1 MRLRRGPFRNLS
13 GRSSIE
19 NQVESAH
26 RGCRMADKLE
36 PSETTGSMPGMS
48 PSMPGSSG
56 GTGPRAPRRTGV
68 TSPALALLRAE
79 RLEQARGMTG
89 AAVLALV
96 GTGLLVLGAL
106 PLGRAQIFRD
116 NGYTG
121 PGPWAGSLTTLILL
135 LVALQLA
142 VVLLALEHWA
152 TRLGQAGDAAR
163 RRGMTVV
170 WLLRG
175 LVLLVVVLAVIVGWV
190 VPWFWERPGWVAL
203 VGQLVAFGVIL
214 WANSL
219 TGHLLGPADKRRRD
233 RREQE
238 SAVEE
243 TQRLGTI
250 PVAGAPAGAAFADL
264 GSEVALTDSK
274 RLLAIGASGGGIRA
288 TAFVLGGH
296 QAVQSAS
303 VDLEVEGDV
312 DEPHVFSVS
321 GGSYIAA
328 ALALRRTYDETGAP
342 RRGDDPSRTWGSAY
356 SMDSPELERL
366 RRHTRYLFEPASRAL
381 DGAVAL
387 VTGAV
392 VNLVIVAVVLRVLA
406 WFSVTLGVT
415 VTFVST
421 RAQECP
427 QPPGLGLACGWG
439 LKEWL
444 WLLSP
449 ALALLA
455 AVAVVTVRGWK
466 STKAFDDGDVRARA
480 QADRRLSGAETLR
493 PRLLLLAVVWLVI
506 SVGLPGAA
514 VGVSRMV
521 TENQPT
527 NTVAGVLHSAGFATR
542 DMCIDAF
549 ESNVAKAVDVANNQA
564 RISPGAKRELSAGA
578 CGVETT
584 VSRTV
589 DARGTADT
597 ADDVVLAANG
607 QAARDLI
614 GYSSVAGPATG
625 VGALLTVV
633 LMLLRRG
640 PTPEANASAR
650 WWSRLKRMLLM
661 WLPLMIV
668 GLIAVYAVLIW
679 SFGLIVNMDTS
690 YRGYT
695 ALLTVAGLTLAF
707 LVDANA
713 TSMHGFYR
721 SRLADAFAATVD
733 RTGRARALPSQHV
746 YRFSDMA
753 SGVGVHGPRLHIVST
768 LNSQQPNEAP
778 TMRGGFPLVFGP
790 EEVSLYR
797 EARTQVVVP
806 THEYEDFA
814 GSGRVSVMAAVAI
827 SGAAISPLMGR
838 FAVQMTPYRLLLA
851 MFNLRIGSWVRN
863 PMHAGTVTPPAR
875 WDSWMWMTRHP
886 GLFNVAAEGAGSTSA
901 DERWIYLSDGGHLD
915 NTGMVECVRHCVVT
929 GQGGRVLVLDASNDP
944 VDSWAAAGDAVAVI
958 RSDLNLDLRRTD
970 LTTMPPWARRYRGP
984 GLDVLVCKA
993 VRTPDPSKS
1002 EDLRWWDQLPPN
1014 VQSFQ
1019 LVHKEFP
1026 RSSTARQK
1034 FGDLEFEA
1042 YRGLGFASV
1051 ASALQAAG
1059 WSERPA
1065 NS

>member
-1 MRLRRGPFRNLS
+1 MTEEP
-13 GRSSIE
+13 
-19 NQVESAH
+19 
-26 RGCRMADKLE
+26 K
-36 PSETTGSMPGMS
+36 PSEPRGSMPGMS
-48 PSMPGSSG
+48 RSMPGG
-56 GTGPRAPRRTGV
+56 MRDIGPRAPRRV
-68 TSPALALLRAE
+68 EVRSPGLALLHAE
-79 RLEQARGMTG
+79 RLEQTRGMTG
-89 AAVLALV
+89 AVVLAVV
-96 GTGLLVLGAL
+96 GSALLVLGAL
-106 PLGRAQIFRD
+106 PLGRAQLFRD
-116 NGYTG
+116 NGYAG

-142 VVLLALEHWA
+142 VVLLAVEHWA
-152 TRLGQAGDAAR
+152 TRLEQSSDAAR
-163 RRGMTVV
+163 RRGLTVV
-170 WLLRG
+170 WLLRA
-175 LVLLVVVLAVIVGWV
+175 LVLLAVVLAVVVGWV

-203 VGQLVAFGVIL
+203 AGQLVALGAIL
-214 WANSL
+214 WANSR
-219 TGHLLGPADKRRRD
+219 TGHLLGPADKRERD
-233 RREQE
+233 RQEQV
-238 SAVEE
+238 SALEE
-243 TQRLGTI
+243 TQRLGT
-250 PVAGAPAGAAFADL
+250 PTDL
-264 GSEVALTDSK
+264 GPDSGLGGHERDVVLEDSD

-303 VDLEVEGDV
+303 TDLMVTSDAA
-312 DEPHVFSVS
+312 EPHVFSVS

-342 RRGDDPSRTWGSAY
+342 RRGDDPGRVWGSSY

-366 RRHTRYLFEPASRAL
+366 RRHTRYLFEPAGRAL
-381 DGAVAL
+381 DGAAAL
-387 VTGAV
+387 LSGAL

-421 RAQECP
+421 RAQACD

-439 LKEWL
+439 ITQWL
-444 WLLSP
+444 WLLAP
-449 ALALLA
+449 ALALLV
-455 AVAVVTVRGWK
+455 AVAVVTVRGWR
-466 STKAFDDGDVRARA
+466 STKAFDDGDLSARA
-480 QADRRLSGAETLR
+480 QADQRLSGAETLR
-493 PRLLLLAVVWLVI
+493 PRLLLLAVVWLVLSI
-506 SVGLPGAA
+506 GLPGAA

-527 NTVAGVLHSAGFATR
+527 NLVAGLLHSAGFATR
-542 DMCIDAF
+542 EMCIDAF
-549 ESNVAKAVDVANNQA
+549 ESNVAEAVAVANNQA
-564 RISPGAKRELSAGA
+564 RISPGEKRELGAGA

-589 DARGTADT
+589 DAKGTADT
-597 ADDVVLAANG
+597 ADDVVIGANG

-614 GYSSVAGPATG
+614 DYSSVAGPATG
-625 VGALLTVV
+625 VGALLTIV

-650 WWSRLKRMLLM
+650 WWSRLKRVLLM

-668 GLIAVYAVLIW
+668 GLIAVYAVLVW

-690 YRGYT
+690 YRGFT

-721 SRLADAFAATVD
+721 NRLADAFAATVD
-733 RTGRARALPSQHV
+733 GAGRARALPSEHV

-753 SGVGVHGPRLHIVST
+753 TRQGVPGPRLHIVST
-768 LNSQQPNEAP
+768 LNSQKPNEAP

-806 THEYEDFA
+806 TRDYEGFA
-814 GSGRVSVMAAVAI
+814 GTGRVSVMAAVAI

-851 MFNLRIGSWVRN
+851 LFNLRIGSWVRN
-863 PMHAGTVTPPAR
+863 PMHAGTPTPPAR

-886 GLFNVAAEGAGSTSA
+886 GLFNVAAEGVGSTSA

-958 RSDLNLDLRRTD
+958 RSDLNIDLRRTD
-970 LTTMPPWARRYRGP
+970 LVTMPPWARRYRGP

-993 VRTPDPSKS
+993 VRTPDPTVTDKTQ
-1002 EDLRWWDQLPPN
+1002 WWDQLPPN

-1019 LVHKEFP
+1019 LVHKDFP

-1059 WSERPA
+1059 WSEAPA
-1065 NS
+1065 RS

>member
-1 MRLRRGPFRNLS
+1 MS
-13 GRSSIE
+13 E
-19 NQVESAH
+19 E
-26 RGCRMADKLE
+26 LE
-36 PSETTGSMPGMS
+36 PSEPSASMPGMS
-48 PSMPGSSG
+48 RSVPGR
-56 GTGPRAPRRTGV
+56 TRDIGPRAPRRV
-68 TSPALALLRAE
+68 EVRSPALALLHAE
-79 RLEQARGMTG
+79 RLEQTRGMTG
-89 AAVLALV
+89 AVVLSVVA
-96 GTGLLVLGAL
+96 TTLLVLGAL
-106 PLGRAQIFRD
+106 PLGRAQLFRD
-116 NGYTG
+116 NGYAG

-142 VVLLALEHWA
+142 VVLIAVEHWA

-163 RRGMTVV
+163 RRGLTAV
-170 WLLRG
+170 WVLRG
-175 LVLLVVVLAVIVGWV
+175 LMLLAVVLAVVVGWV

-203 VGQLVAFGVIL
+203 VGQLTAFGAIF
-214 WANSL
+214 WANAS
-219 TGHLLGPADKRRRD
+219 TGHLLGPAEKRRRD
-233 RREQE
+233 RREQV
-238 SAVEE
+238 SALEE
-243 TQRLGTI
+243 TQRLEPLSVPDPSVEPSVDPGVE
-250 PVAGAPAGAAFADL
+250 PSVEPGVDPGVDPGL
-264 GSEVALTDSK
+264 GGRAVELLDSD

-303 VDLEVEGDV
+303 ADLMVAGDV
-312 DEPHVFSVS
+312 NEPHVFSVS

-328 ALALRRTYDETGAP
+328 ALALRRTYDETGA
-342 RRGDDPSRTWGSAY
+342 RRPDSDPGRRWGSSYA
-356 SMDSPELERL
+356 MDSPELERL
-366 RRHTRYLFEPASRAL
+366 RRHTRYLFEPAGRAL

-387 VTGAV
+387 LSGAL

-421 RAQECP
+421 RAQACE

-439 LKEWL
+439 VSEWL
-444 WLLSP
+444 WLLAP
-449 ALALLA
+449 ALVLLA
-455 AVAVVTVRGWK
+455 AVAAVTVRGWR
-466 STKAFDDGDVRARA
+466 STKAFDDGDVTART
-480 QADRRLSGAETLR
+480 QADERLSGAETLR
-493 PRLLLLAVVWLVI
+493 PRLLLLAAVWLVLSI
-506 SVGLPGAA
+506 GLPGAA

-527 NTVAGVLHSAGFATR
+527 NLVAGLLHSAGFATR

-564 RISPGAKRELSAGA
+564 RISPGAEREVGAGA

-589 DARGTADT
+589 DAKGTADT
-597 ADDVVLAANG
+597 ADDVVIAANG

-614 GYSSVAGPATG
+614 GYSNVAGPATG

-650 WWSRLKRMLLM
+650 WWSRLKRVLLM
-661 WLPLMIV
+661 WLPLVIV
-668 GLIAVYAVLIW
+668 GLVAVYAVLIW
-679 SFGLIVNMDTS
+679 SFGMIVNMDTS
-690 YRGYT
+690 YRGFT

-733 RTGRARALPSQHV
+733 GAGRARALPSEHV

-753 SGVGVHGPRLHIVST
+753 ARDGAPGPRLHIVST
-768 LNSQQPNEAP
+768 LNSQKPNEAP

-797 EARTQVVVP
+797 ESRTQVVVP
-806 THEYEDFA
+806 THSYESFA
-814 GSGRVSVMAAVAI
+814 GTGRVSVMAAVAI

-851 MFNLRIGSWVRN
+851 VFNLRIGSWVRN
-863 PMHAGTVTPPAR
+863 PMHAGTSTPPAG

-886 GLFNVAAEGAGSTSA
+886 GLFNVVAEGAGSTSA

-958 RSDLNLDLRRTD
+958 RSDLNVDLRRTD
-970 LTTMPPWARRYRGP
+970 LETMPPWARRYRGP

-993 VRTPDPSKS
+993 VRTPDPTDAQKS
-1002 EDLRWWDQLPPN
+1002 RWWDQLPPN

-1019 LVHKEFP
+1019 LVHKDFP

-1059 WSERPA
+1059 WSEAPA
-1065 NS
+1065 QT